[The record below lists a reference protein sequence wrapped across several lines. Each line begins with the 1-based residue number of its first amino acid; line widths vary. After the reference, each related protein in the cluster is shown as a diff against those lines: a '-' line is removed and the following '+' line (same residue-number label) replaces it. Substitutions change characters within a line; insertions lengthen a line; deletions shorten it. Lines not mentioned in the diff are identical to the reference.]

1 MGGVVSRHILAV
13 RVDGDEVC
21 VLARQVTDDSV
32 RVEYIHH
39 VLHTSFISIK
49 RIELEGRRLRV
60 FERRLEYTVLEREVY
75 VTNHVYVDKI
85 LNDEEAKYIYDDLVN
100 FLQYPGDFAYL
111 YSRLTSQKTE

>member
-1 MGGVVSRHILAV
+1 MGGVVSRQILAV

-21 VLARQVTDDSV
+21 VLAREVTDDGV

-39 VLHTSFISIK
+39 VLHTSFVSIK
-49 RIELEGRRLRV
+49 RIELKGRRLRV
-60 FERRLEYTVLEREVY
+60 FERRLEFTALESEVY

-85 LNDEEAKYIYDDLVN
+85 LSDEEAKYIYDNLTT

-111 YSRLTSQKTE
+111 FNRFTSEKTG